1 MALCISWYRSI
12 SVCHTRLRNL
22 TSFDT
27 LLETQSAEAQPSVV
41 SRCQPGP
48 HSGTIG
54 LRMIAEEPDLR
65 SLLTGILEVSWSFYD
80 TPTDRMWQRSCII
93 MVECTS
99 ILICTL
105 FALQL
110 LWPQVAKVQHF
121 PVDVD
126 GISRIS
132 LFGTWLR
139 TDLNRKTK
147 RFRCCFECGY
157 YPVSWTLASDYYS
170 PRACYHSIDARLTV
184 KDVDDIALCLA
195 MWSALNKYY
204 GDCFAYVLGFERA
217 ETTRETNIRQFYDV
231 LWQATYSCNQGREGK
246 GIRFGLLQWRARWW
260 RLQGLLCLNQTANMR
275 LASSMLRFYDNSP
288 AWWSWW
294 DSNA

>member
-1 MALCISWYRSI
+1 MGLHGRVSSLTGVFPFAILGCKIWLHSIRSWKLKIRSAI
-12 SVCHTRLRNL
+12 ESMQKGHTQELDCGWLR
-22 TSFDT
+22 DD
-27 LLETQSAEAQPSVV
+27 
-41 SRCQPGP
+41 CG
-48 HSGTIG
+48 I
-54 LRMIAEEPDLR
+54 PDLR
-65 SLLTGILEVSWSFYD
+65 WLFQHDWSFCD
-80 TPTDRMWQRSCII
+80 TPDRKIFWQRSCII

-110 LWPQVAKVQHF
+110 LWRQVAKVQHF

-157 YPVSWTLASDYYS
+157 YPVSWKLASDYFS

-195 MWSALNKYY
+195 MWSALNKCY
-204 GDCFAYVLGFERA
+204 GDCFAYVLGIERA

-231 LWQATYSCNQGREGK
+231 LWQATYSCN
-246 GIRFGLLQWRARWW
+246 
-260 RLQGLLCLNQTANMR
+260 
-275 LASSMLRFYDNSP
+275 
-288 AWWSWW
+288 
-294 DSNA
+294 